1 MLRCCSL
8 PLRDST
14 DCSSAVCRVA
24 GVAGAGRTINNILS
38 CSFLHIRK
46 SYNKKSYKLWW
57 KVIQQTQIVLT
68 VHCFLTV
75 STAPDN
81 NPLPPPRH
89 TESWPSRQ
97 ISHMMCQITPAG
109 ISHPGVS
116 TPSHMTYCRLLI
128 GQDTLSLAS
137 DWHLATWAS
146 LMSSVT
152 SCPGHAPGS
161 QGVPCP
167 VVTLRL

>member
-8 PLRDST
+8 PLPHST
-14 DCSSAVCRVA
+14 DCRRLVPCVA
-24 GVAGAGRTINNILS
+24 GVAGAGRTVNNILS

-46 SYNKKSYKLWW
+46 YYNKKSYKLWW
-57 KVIQQTQIVLT
+57 KVIQTQIVLT
-68 VHCFLTV
+68 SVHYFLTV
-75 STAPDN
+75 SATPDN
-81 NPLPPPRH
+81 NPWPHRELAKSPDLTHDVSDHSSRH
-89 TESWPSRQ
+89 LSP
-97 ISHMMCQITPAG
+97 
-109 ISHPGVS
+109 
-116 TPSHMTYCRLLI
+116 PSHMTYCRLLI
-128 GQDTLSLAS
+128 GQDPLTLAS

-152 SCPGHAPGS
+152 SCHAPEA